1 MSTTAK
7 SISRTI
13 IFTAECDLSKRT
25 IVLTNRSGVQHLDQI
40 GSDWF
45 AADLAF
51 TEGYTDF
58 NVETAKRI
66 IKTNF
71 TEYSNINPIFAIT
84 ENGEQINIPKN

>member
-1 MSTTAK
+1 MRNSFREK
-7 SISRTI
+7 WESPGFIRG
-13 IFTAECDLSKRT
+13 ED
-25 IVLTNRSGVQHLDQI
+25 VN
-40 GSDWF
+40 
-45 AADLAF
+45 
-51 TEGYTDF
+51 EGYTDF